1 MVFFFA
7 QYNSTPCPR
16 PSPFTEPIDV
26 NLHHQAFKSPLCLLS
41 VCLCSKTT
49 CGLFQL
55 LQPKEDPG
63 IVVFVLRSENQSDS
77 IFEASLASLIAF
89 KSSDLFW
96 RDSVGTGTKSSHS
109 YLSDSRPF
117 RGNTKG
123 AEVKEIWSQFLSS
136 QKP

>member
-1 MVFFFA
+1 M
-7 QYNSTPCPR
+7 SMCIHT
-16 PSPFTEPIDV
+16 T
-26 NLHHQAFKSPLCLLS
+26 AFKSLLCLLS

-63 IVVFVLRSENQSDS
+63 IVVFVLWSENQSDS
-77 IFEASLASLIAF
+77 IFEASLASLIAL
-89 KSSDLFW
+89 KSSNLFW

>member
-1 MVFFFA
+1 MCIH
-7 QYNSTPCPR
+7 T
-16 PSPFTEPIDV
+16 T
-26 NLHHQAFKSPLCLLS
+26 AFKSLLCLLS

-63 IVVFVLRSENQSDS
+63 IVVFVLWSENQSDS
-77 IFEASLASLIAF
+77 IFEASLASLIALEPKM
-89 KSSDLFW
+89 KSSNLFW